1 MRLAL
6 IVILAWSL
14 AGCAKNE
21 LIVLLPDE
29 NGEVGALDVSNKG
42 GTVAL
47 TEALA
52 AARAGEDS
60 VEATKVSQDEVQKTF
75 AAALAAEP
83 PAPVSYVLYFRSGTT
98 TLVAG
103 SEAQLRAMLADAR
116 GRAAVDIQVT
126 GHTDTVGSLE
136 RNDRLALKR
145 AEAVVDWLIRDS
157 GVDPQMI
164 RAVGRGEREPLV
176 PTGDNVAEA
185 RNRRVEI
192 FVR

>member
-60 VEATKVSQDEVQKTF
+60 VEATRVSQDEVQKTF

-98 TLVAG
+98 TLMAG

>member
-1 MRLAL
+1 
-6 IVILAWSL
+6 
-14 AGCAKNE
+14 
-21 LIVLLPDE
+21 
-29 NGEVGALDVSNKG
+29 
-42 GTVAL
+42 
-47 TEALA
+47 
-52 AARAGEDS
+52 
-60 VEATKVSQDEVQKTF
+60 
-75 AAALAAEP
+75 
-83 PAPVSYVLYFRSGTT
+83 
-98 TLVAG
+98 
-103 SEAQLRAMLADAR
+103 MLADAR

>member
-47 TEALA
+47 TKALA

-98 TLVAG
+98 TLMAG

-145 AEAVVDWLIRDS
+145 AEAVVAWLISDS

>member
-47 TEALA
+47 TKALA

-60 VEATKVSQDEVQKTF
+60 VEATRVSQDEVQKTF

-98 TLVAG
+98 TLMAG

>member
-60 VEATKVSQDEVQKTF
+60 VEATKVSQDEVQKTL

-98 TLVAG
+98 TLMAG

-145 AEAVVDWLIRDS
+145 AEAVVDWPIRDS

>member
-98 TLVAG
+98 TLMAG

>member
-6 IVILAWSL
+6 IVILACSL

-98 TLVAG
+98 TLMAG

-126 GHTDTVGSLE
+126 GHTAVSYTHL
-136 RNDRLALKR
+136 R
-145 AEAVVDWLIRDS
+145 AHE
-157 GVDPQMI
+157 
-164 RAVGRGEREPLV
+164 
-176 PTGDNVAEA
+176 T
-185 RNRRVEI
+185 
-192 FVR
+192 

>member
-29 NGEVGALDVSNKG
+29 NGKVGALDVSNKG

-52 AARAGEDS
+52 AARAGEDG

-103 SEAQLRAMLADAR
+103 SEAQLRAMLTDAR
-116 GRAAVDIQVT
+116 SRAAVDIQVT
-126 GHTDTVGSLE
+126 GHTDTMGSLE

-145 AEAVVDWLIRDS
+145 AEAVVDWLISDS
-157 GVDPQMI
+157 GVDPRMI

>member
-98 TLVAG
+98 TLMAG

-145 AEAVVDWLIRDS
+145 AEAVVAWLISDS

>member
-47 TEALA
+47 TKALA

-98 TLVAG
+98 TLMAG

>member
-47 TEALA
+47 TKALA

-60 VEATKVSQDEVQKTF
+60 VEASKVSQDEVQKTF

-98 TLVAG
+98 TLMAG

>member
-98 TLVAG
+98 TLMAG

-145 AEAVVDWLIRDS
+145 AEAVVAWLIRDS